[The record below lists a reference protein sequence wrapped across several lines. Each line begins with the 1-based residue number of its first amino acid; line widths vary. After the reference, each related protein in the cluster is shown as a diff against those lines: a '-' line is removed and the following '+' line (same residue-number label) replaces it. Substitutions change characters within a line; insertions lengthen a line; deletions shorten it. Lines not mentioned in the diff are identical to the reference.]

1 MILAID
7 VGNTNIVMGCM
18 QGKEIKSISRLATN
32 IVKTDYEYA
41 IEIRQLLDF
50 SGINSQD
57 FEGTIISSVVPPIT
71 NTLNSAIKMLTGH
84 DSLIVGAGI
93 KTGVNIVI
101 DNPAQLGSDL
111 LVAAV
116 AALAEYKP
124 PLLLLDMGTATTFTA
139 IDKNSNICGGAI
151 APGVAL
157 SMDALV
163 SGTSQLPKISIE
175 APKRYIGTNTIDS
188 MKSGCV
194 FGTAAMID
202 GMIERISEELGGNVT
217 VIATGGLSRFIIRHC
232 KQKIIFDDNLLLK
245 GLAIIYSKNHKTN

>member
-18 QGKEIKSISRLATN
+18 EGGEIKSISRLATN
-32 IVKTDYEYA
+32 RLKTDYEYA
-41 IEIRQLLDF
+41 VDIKQILEFDRIDA
-50 SGINSQD
+50 SN

-71 NTLNSAIKMLTGH
+71 DTLNSAIKMLTGH
-84 DSLIVGAGI
+84 NSIIVGAGI
-93 KTGVNIVI
+93 KTGVNIAI

-116 AALAEYKP
+116 AAINEYKP
-124 PLLLLDMGTATTFTA
+124 PLILLDMGTATTFTA
-139 IDKNSNICGGAI
+139 IDGKANIRGGAI
-151 APGVAL
+151 VPGVGI

-175 APKRYIGTNTIDS
+175 APRYCIGSNTIDS

-194 FGTAAMID
+194 FATASMID
-202 GMIERISEELGGNVT
+202 GMIDRISEELEGDVT
-217 VIATGGLSRFIIRHC
+217 VIATGGLAG
-232 KQKIIFDDNLLLK
+232 KIIPYCRKKIIEDGDLLLK
-245 GLAIIYSKNHKTN
+245 GLAIIYAKNKHK

>member
-18 QGKEIKSISRLATN
+18 EGLEIKSISRLATN
-32 IVKTDYEYA
+32 TLKTDYEYA
-41 IEIRQLLDF
+41 VEIKQILNFNEVD
-50 SGINSQD
+50 STN

-84 DSLIVGAGI
+84 DSIIVGAGI
-93 KTGVNIVI
+93 KTGVNIAI

-116 AALAEYKP
+116 AALAEHKP
-124 PLLLLDMGTATTFTA
+124 PLILLDMGTATTFTA
-139 IDKNSNICGGAI
+139 IDKNANIRGGAI
-151 APGVAL
+151 APGVDL
-157 SMDALV
+157 SMNALV

-175 APKRYIGTNTIDS
+175 APKFCIGSNTIDS

-194 FGTAAMID
+194 FATASMID
-202 GMIERISEELGGNVT
+202 GMIDRMSDELDGEVK
-217 VIATGGLSRFIIRHC
+217 VIATGGLSNRIVPYC
-232 KQKIIFDDNLLLK
+232 KRKIICDDDLLLK
-245 GLAIIYSKNHKTN
+245 GLAIIYAKNKKK